1 MVRGRRKSL
10 ARDTRGAT
18 MIEFAILAPIF
29 FAILMAIL
37 ETSVQ
42 YFAAQV
48 FESGVYDASRTIRVG
63 LAQRENW
70 SADDYKRNICD
81 RLYGLFGNCADL
93 HVDVRQI
100 TDFRSADVSVSVP
113 LDLTCEKD
121 CEWTEDDAW
130 TPGGSSSVV
139 LVQAYYRYPSI
150 LQMPFGQNA
159 LPDGRRLLSAAT
171 VFRNEPF

>member
-1 MVRGRRKSL
+1 MARGRRKSL
-10 ARDTRGAT
+10 RRDTRGAT

-37 ETSVQ
+37 ETSLQ

-48 FESGVYDASRTIRVG
+48 FESGINDASRSIRVG
-63 LAQRENW
+63 MAQRENW
-70 SADDYKRNICD
+70 SVDDYKQDLCD

-93 HVDVRQI
+93 HVTVRQI
-100 TDFRSADVSVSVP
+100 SDFQSADYSLP
-113 LDLTCEKD
+113 LDPACKENCT
-121 CEWTEDDAW
+121 WTEPEAW
-130 TPGGSSSVV
+130 TPGGASSVV

-150 LQMPFGQNA
+150 LQLPFGQNA
-159 LPDGRRLLSAAT
+159 LADGRRLLSAST

>member
-1 MVRGRRKSL
+1 MSRRRLKSL

-29 FAILMAIL
+29 FAILTALL

-42 YFAAQV
+42 FLAAQV
-48 FESGVYDASRTIRVG
+48 LESGVYDANRSIRVG
-63 LAQRENW
+63 MAQQSGW
-70 SADDYKRNICD
+70 TADDYKENICD
-81 RLYGLFGNCADL
+81 RLYGLFGDCANM
-93 HVDVRQI
+93 HVTVRPI
-100 TDFRSADVSVSVP
+100 VDFRSADYSIP

-121 CEWTEDDAW
+121 CDWTDDEVW

-139 LVQAYYRYPSI
+139 LVQVYYRYPSV
-150 LQMPFGQNA
+150 LQFPYSPN
-159 LPDGRRLLSAAT
+159 RLLDGHTLMSATT

>member
-1 MVRGRRKSL
+1 MSRWRLKSL

-29 FAILMAIL
+29 FAILTAIL

-42 YFAAQV
+42 FFAAQV
-48 FESGVYDASRTIRVG
+48 LESGVYDANRSIRVG
-63 LAQRENW
+63 MAQQDGW
-70 SADDYKRNICD
+70 TVDDYKENVCN

-93 HVDVRQI
+93 YVNVRPI
-100 TDFRSADVSVSVP
+100 GDFRSADYSVP

-121 CEWTEDDAW
+121 CDWTEDEVW

-139 LVQAYYRYPSI
+139 LVQVYYRYPSI
-150 LQMPFGQNA
+150 LQFPYAPNR
-159 LPDGRRLLSAAT
+159 LPDGRTLMSAAT